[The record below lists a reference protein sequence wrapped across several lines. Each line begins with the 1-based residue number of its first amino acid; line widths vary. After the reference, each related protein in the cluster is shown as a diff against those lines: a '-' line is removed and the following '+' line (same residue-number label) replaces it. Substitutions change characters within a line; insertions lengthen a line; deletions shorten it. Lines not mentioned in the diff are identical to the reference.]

1 MLRNN
6 PMPPAS
12 DEPLRRPASNPP
24 RRALSRTAFAILI
37 LSPALLLTVG
47 VLWPFVT
54 AIYYSLTNFSFNN
67 VYVSFIGF
75 TNYSQ
80 MFQNAAFWHSVGVTL
95 EYSLWAT
102 GVEMILGIGIALL
115 LNNESRFMKWTR
127 TLVIVPLM
135 ISPAIGTLMWRLM
148 TNPTYGV
155 LDRYLTLI
163 GLGHFPWGNSPN
175 TAMFSVVM
183 IDIWIYTPFV
193 ILLVLAGLQSLPKA
207 PYEAAAIDGGSW
219 WFRFRTLTLPL
230 LMPVLI
236 ITLVFRLMLSIQEF
250 TIIYGLTSGG
260 PGNTLMNLPNE
271 AYEHGFLYLS
281 FGPSL
286 AYMVFLWAIVFVIS
300 QILVIFWGKA
310 QARAAGL

>member
-1 MLRNN
+1 VVRNDQLQ
-6 PMPPAS
+6 PAS
-12 DEPLRRPASNPP
+12 EEQVRDITLETP
-24 RRALSRTAFAILI
+24 RRTLSRTAFAILI

-47 VLWPFVT
+47 VLWPFIT

-67 VYVSFIGF
+67 VYVSFVGF
-75 TNYSQ
+75 ANYTQ
-80 MFQNAAFWHSVGVTL
+80 MFQSSAFWHSVLVTL
-95 EYSLWAT
+95 EYSVCAT
-102 GVEMILGIGIALL
+102 SVEMVLGIGIALL
-115 LNNESRFMKWTR
+115 LNVESRFMKLAR
-127 TLVIVPLM
+127 TLVIIPLM

-155 LDRYLTLI
+155 LDQYLKLV

-175 TAMFSVVM
+175 TAMFSVVT
-183 IDIWIYTPFV
+183 IDVWIYTPFV

-207 PYEAAAIDGGSW
+207 PYEAASIDGGSW

-286 AYMVFLWAIVFVIS
+286 AYMVFLWAIVFIIS
-300 QILVIFWGKA
+300 QVLVIYWGKA